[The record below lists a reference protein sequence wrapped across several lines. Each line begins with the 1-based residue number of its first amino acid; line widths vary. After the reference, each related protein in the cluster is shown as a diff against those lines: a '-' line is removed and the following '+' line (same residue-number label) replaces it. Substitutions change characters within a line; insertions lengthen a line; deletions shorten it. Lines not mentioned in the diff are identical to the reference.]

1 MDDTSDTHGVAVTS
15 VPLPGFPQGLLV
27 VQDGN
32 NPRGNQISSAYP
44 GRRYVERSGF
54 LGKCHKKL
62 GARSRVR
69 RPATRRIPV
78 LDDYVPGAIERAVN
92 EKISGAEPNPKSNG
106 WGYFDLS

>member
-54 LGKCHKKL
+54 LGSAIRNWALAPACDDPRR
-62 GARSRVR
+62 GAFLFWMTTCRV
-69 RPATRRIPV
+69 P
-78 LDDYVPGAIERAVN
+78 LN
-92 EKISGAEPNPKSNG
+92 EP
-106 WGYFDLS
+106 